1 LDFNID
7 DEIIGTPVRTL
18 TELADRL
25 GITEEEVR
33 EAMESSEAVN
43 LLSLDT
49 HLEGHAMLDA
59 ASLMDMLG
67 GQDKTL
73 REIETFGDLRTA
85 LELLGPREREVI
97 ALRFFD
103 EMSQAKIAI
112 KLNISQMHVSRLQQ
126 RALKRLREMLSDDV
140 RVNSSQKR

>member
-1 LDFNID
+1 
-7 DEIIGTPVRTL
+7 
-18 TELADRL
+18 
-25 GITEEEVR
+25 
-33 EAMESSEAVN
+33 
-43 LLSLDT
+43 
-49 HLEGHAMLDA
+49 
-59 ASLMDMLG
+59 MDMLG

-112 KLNISQMHVSRLQQ
+112 KLNISQMHVSRILA
-126 RALKRLREMLSDDV
+126 RTLTHLRSELKDTRD
-140 RVNSSQKR
+140 